1 MSNCPIVSAIAR
13 LLSSICDDVF
23 IRLVNLNLIEQVGWQ
38 NLHHVVPDVNGHIF
52 SCADI
57 KRNRS
62 DQSRGNVQTTH
73 KECAGEADRGLLPH
87 NVCKVWD
94 VLIQVFVV
102 QWGHYDVLCEK

>member
-1 MSNCPIVSAIAR
+1 MSALAH

-23 IRLVNLNLIEQVGWQ
+23 IRLVNLNLIEQVGRQ
-38 NLHHVVPDVNGHIF
+38 NLHHVVPDVNGHVF

-57 KRNRS
+57 ERNRS
-62 DQSRGNVQTTH
+62 DQSRRNVQTTH
-73 KECAGEADRGLLPH
+73 KERAGEADSLLPH

-102 QWGHYDVLCEK
+102 QWGHYDVLYEK